1 LNCFTK
7 NPVVFRYRGE
17 SFKKTVQFKKAI
29 EDFESFLKIVPDSPG
44 ANIIR
49 KEILINS
56 LVVNKRR
63 LKSVYACL
71 NDANQNEYL
80 NSKLVWQ
87 QAFK

>member
-1 LNCFTK
+1 LNCFAK
-7 NPVVFRYRGE
+7 NPVAFRYRGE

-56 LVVNKRR
+56 LVVNRRR

-71 NDANQNEYL
+71 NYAGQNEYL

-87 QAFK
+87 